1 MPFNL
6 ILLPVSLPHILYV
19 ALHKCLDF
27 CKGGRQEEAHRPM
40 TPEQAARRREH
51 SRLMSALIGRY
62 RKSVERG
69 ERSKVGTNRN
79 TITGVRR
86 REKDS
91 KTRDSADEIEALKEL
106 VHENR
111 SMLQALLRRGQN
123 SHC

>member
-62 RKSVERG
+62 RKG

-79 TITGVRR
+79 TITGVGR

-91 KTRDSADEIEALKEL
+91 KTRDSAGEIEALKEL